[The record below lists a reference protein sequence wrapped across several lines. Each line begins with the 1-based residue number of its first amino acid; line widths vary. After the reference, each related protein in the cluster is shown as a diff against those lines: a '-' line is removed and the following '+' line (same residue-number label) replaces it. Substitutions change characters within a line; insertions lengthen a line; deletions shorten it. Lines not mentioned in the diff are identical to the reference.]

1 MQSRRGG
8 AGGNWNVLDEIV
20 DPNVIKQTAPT
31 GCGGACGEMLLKDRG
46 IFVSQIELGTELKS
60 AERLVKDLNKHDS
73 NWNGGFVGSESFGA
87 LNKTGSWSA
96 MMWDTGNK
104 VGHWVVVKGVDKAGD
119 VIIHDP
125 WKGTSYKMTTKDF
138 NGAWNEIA
146 IFKQ

>member
-1 MQSRRGG
+1 
-8 AGGNWNVLDEIV
+8 
-20 DPNVIKQTAPT
+20 
-31 GCGGACGEMLLKDRG
+31 MLLKDRG

-96 MMWDTGNK
+96 IMWDTGNK

-119 VIIHDP
+119 VIIYNP